1 MPLRPPI
8 PVILTSPTGE
18 EYACVSYSSASRFLD
33 GKGVKCTHET
43 LKRFVVE
50 SKPIQGWNIN
60 HGTPIA
66 TTNAI
71 NPFLYVFGEDASG
84 LFHGKSVRITSDT
97 PKKVS
102 IIDVIQIVCQVDR
115 PHDVY
120 ERIVDH
126 HPSILQL
133 VQKHK
138 FNGAGQ
144 RLTPVTDAQGLV
156 TIIQHL
162 PGENADRFRSGAA
175 NILVRFLGGD
185 TTLADDVHAIAAHH
199 DAVNSGEAPANIMQ
213 IFHEAVNSGEEPI
226 SHEQTNPEQ
235 SQIVEAPNLSI
246 QTNNNKYAFESP
258 TMVGKD
264 LSMFNDTSALYMIIF
279 KTNGED
285 FIKFGRT
292 SKPMNRIRE
301 HLREIPDAKPYC
313 MIPTTEPT
321 RVELEFK
328 QKMNYTGKLVTM
340 QIKNKKQT
348 EILHNIKPEDAEI
361 IIREI
366 VASYASQYN
375 EKIKM
380 MEMNY
385 CAWHTLTNINK
396 EITLKTIEKEI
407 ELKKIEK
414 DKDIEL
420 KNIDKEIE
428 LKRIDNDKDKE
439 IELKRIDNDKDKDI
453 ELKNIDKDKEIEM
466 KKIDA
471 DKEKEIELK
480 KIGNDIE
487 LKKIGNDTELKKM
500 NKEIYMSIVDR
511 IQADPSNASK
521 YIELLANIPLI

>member
-8 PVILTSPTGE
+8 PVVLTSPTGE

-50 SKPIQGWNIN
+50 SKSIQGWIIK

-102 IIDVIQIVCQVDR
+102 IIDVIQIVCQANH
-115 PHDVY
+115 PHKVY

-126 HPSILQL
+126 HPSILEL

-138 FNGAGQ
+138 FDGAGQ

-199 DAVNSGEAPANIMQ
+199 DVVNSGEAPANIMQ
-213 IFHEAVNSGEEPI
+213 IFHEAVNYGEANITPI
-226 SHEQTNPEQ
+226 SHAQPNPEQ

-264 LSMFNDTSALYMIIF
+264 LSMFNETSTLYMILF

-285 FIKFGRT
+285 FIKFGHT

-313 MIPTTEPT
+313 MIATTEPA
-321 RVELEFK
+321 RAELEFK
-328 QKMNYTGKLVTM
+328 QKMNCTGKLVTM

-348 EILHNIKPEDAEI
+348 EILRNIKPEDAEI

-396 EITLKTIEKEI
+396 EITLK
-407 ELKKIEK
+407 
-414 DKDIEL
+414 
-420 KNIDKEIE
+420 
-428 LKRIDNDKDKE
+428 
-439 IELKRIDNDKDKDI
+439 
-453 ELKNIDKDKEIEM
+453 
-466 KKIDA
+466 KIDA

-480 KIGNDIE
+480 KIDADKEKEIE

-511 IQADPSNASK
+511 IQTDPSNTSK
-521 YIELLANIPLI
+521 YIDAFDVF

>member
-1 MPLRPPI
+1 MPLRPPV
-8 PVILTSPTGE
+8 PVILTSLTGE
-18 EYACVSYSSASRFLD
+18 EYSCVSYSSAVRFLD
-33 GKGVKCTHET
+33 GKGIKCTHEA
-43 LKRFVVE
+43 LKRFIAH
-50 SKPIQGWNIN
+50 SKPIQGWNIKN
-60 HGTPIA
+60 GTIVA
-66 TTNAI
+66 INAI
-71 NPFLYVFGEDASG
+71 NPFLYVFGEDASDM
-84 LFHGKSVRITSDT
+84 FHGKSVRVTPDT
-97 PKKVS
+97 PKQVS
-102 IIDVIQIVCQVDR
+102 IFDIIKIVCKVDL
-115 PHDVY
+115 PHRVY

-138 FNGAGQ
+138 FDGAGQ
-144 RLTPVTDAQGLV
+144 KLTPVTDAQGLV

-199 DAVNSGEAPANIMQ
+199 DNVNAGEAPANIMQ
-213 IFHEAVNSGEEPI
+213 IFHEAVNSGEDNITPI
-226 SHEQTNPEQ
+226 SHEQPNPEQ

-264 LSMFNDTSALYMIIF
+264 LSMFNDTSTLYMILF

-285 FIKFGRT
+285 FIKFGHT

-313 MIPTTEPT
+313 MIATTEPA

-328 QKMNYTGKLVTM
+328 QKMNCTGKLVTM

-348 EILHNIKPEDAEI
+348 EILRNIKPEDAEI

-375 EKIKM
+375 EKVKM

-396 EITLKTIEKEI
+396 EITLKKIDADKEKEIELKKIDADKEKEI

-420 KNIDKEIE
+420 KNID
-428 LKRIDNDKDKE
+428 
-439 IELKRIDNDKDKDI
+439 
-453 ELKNIDKDKEIEM
+453 
-466 KKIDA
+466 A

-480 KIGNDIE
+480 KIEKDKEIELKKIDADKEKEIE

>member
-1 MPLRPPI
+1 MPLRPPV
-8 PVILTSPTGE
+8 PVILTSPAGE
-18 EYACVSYSSASRFLD
+18 EHACVSYSSAVRFLD
-33 GKGVKCTHET
+33 GKGVTCTHEA
-43 LKRFVVE
+43 LKRFIVH
-50 SKPIQGWNIN
+50 SKPIQGWNIKN
-60 HGTPIA
+60 GTPTIA
-66 TTNAI
+66 TNAI
-71 NPFLYVFGEDASG
+71 NPFLYVFGEDASDM
-84 LFHGKSVRITSDT
+84 FHGKSVRVTSDT
-97 PKKVS
+97 PKQVS
-102 IIDVIQIVCQVDR
+102 LFDIIKIVCQANH
-115 PHDVY
+115 PHKVY

-126 HPSILQL
+126 HPSILEL

-138 FNGAGQ
+138 FDGAGQ

-213 IFHEAVNSGEEPI
+213 IFHEAVNYGEANITPI
-226 SHEQTNPEQ
+226 SHAQPNPEQ

-264 LSMFNDTSALYMIIF
+264 LSMFNETSTLYMILF

-285 FIKFGRT
+285 FIKFGHT

-313 MIPTTEPT
+313 MIATTEPA
-321 RVELEFK
+321 RAELEFK
-328 QKMNYTGKLVTM
+328 QKMNCTGKLVTM
-340 QIKNKKQT
+340 QIQNKKQT
-348 EILHNIKPEDAEI
+348 EILRNIKPEDAEI

-396 EITLKTIEKEI
+396 EITLKKIDADKEKEI

-420 KNIDKEIE
+420 KNID
-428 LKRIDNDKDKE
+428 
-439 IELKRIDNDKDKDI
+439 
-453 ELKNIDKDKEIEM
+453 
-466 KKIDA
+466 
-471 DKEKEIELK
+471 KEIELK

-521 YIELLANIPLI
+521 YIELLANISLI